1 MDPLRAGPSIRD
13 VLTRQDAH
21 RSSLLWDAP
30 LAGEGVPG
38 VLTCRHREKG
48 LLEGL
53 FEGGLDPRIAAHI
66 TDAGLDGLLRV
77 PNIDIDH
84 SLITALVERW
94 RPETHSFHLPVGE
107 MTITLQDIEV
117 IMGVPVDGLPVVGYT
132 HMDDWGDLC
141 ASMLGHRPPRGLR
154 GVTVFKN
161 TGVMEGPRIKAKWL
175 EDRFRDPLPADAS
188 EELVQQYARFYILEM
203 LAGIL
208 FMDKSG
214 ERHSIMYL
222 QFFNPISNGK
232 RYSWGSAA
240 LSWLYRHL
248 CKASEKEAKQ
258 IGGAV
263 LLVQLWAWERFP
275 YICPVMRHPHQAL
288 PPGPLAIRWKGAK
301 ITTEHPMHVLRAY
314 RLSLTSLRPNQVSLS
329 GSHTEIIWVPCP
341 HIVRQANA
349 YGGLSCRSYIFGW
362 SKAITQN
369 VFSDSLG

>member
-53 FEGGLDPRIAAHI
+53 FEGG
-66 TDAGLDGLLRV
+66 
-77 PNIDIDH
+77 
-84 SLITALVERW
+84 
-94 RPETHSFHLPVGE
+94 
-107 MTITLQDIEV
+107 
-117 IMGVPVDGLPVVGYT
+117 
-132 HMDDWGDLC
+132 
-141 ASMLGHRPPRGLR
+141 
-154 GVTVFKN
+154 
-161 TGVMEGPRIKAKWL
+161 
-175 EDRFRDPLPADAS
+175 DPLPADAS

-263 LLVQLWAWERFP
+263 LLVQLWA
-275 YICPVMRHPHQAL
+275 
-288 PPGPLAIRWKGAK
+288 
-301 ITTEHPMHVLRAY
+301 
-314 RLSLTSLRPNQVSLS
+314 
-329 GSHTEIIWVPCP
+329 
-341 HIVRQANA
+341 
-349 YGGLSCRSYIFGW
+349 
-362 SKAITQN
+362 
-369 VFSDSLG
+369 